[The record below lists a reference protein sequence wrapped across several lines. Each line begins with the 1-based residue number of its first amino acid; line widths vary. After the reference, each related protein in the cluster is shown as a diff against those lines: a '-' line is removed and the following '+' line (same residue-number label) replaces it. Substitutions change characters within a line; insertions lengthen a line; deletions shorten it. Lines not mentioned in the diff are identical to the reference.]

1 MNRKLKRIS
10 IAVAILCTV
19 AVLVL
24 VLFGETYIL
33 KNRPTHVSNDFAEA
47 SIDKIV
53 ESLITSEPNLKK
65 KVLFE
70 SEDSAREYA
79 RILYKE
85 NYEYFEEWDSSNN
98 EIWVKHYEEHG
109 IWLAMPHEPGEY
121 LDGPPWIIFK
131 DGDGRVMVYAN

>member
-85 NYEYFEEWDSSNN
+85 NVEYCDEWSASFD
-98 EIWVKHYEEHG
+98 IWVKHYEKYG
-109 IWLAMPHEPGEY
+109 VWFAMFHDVEEQV
-121 LDGPPWIIFK
+121 LDGPPWIIFQDS
-131 DGDGRVMVYAN
+131 DGKVIWYGN